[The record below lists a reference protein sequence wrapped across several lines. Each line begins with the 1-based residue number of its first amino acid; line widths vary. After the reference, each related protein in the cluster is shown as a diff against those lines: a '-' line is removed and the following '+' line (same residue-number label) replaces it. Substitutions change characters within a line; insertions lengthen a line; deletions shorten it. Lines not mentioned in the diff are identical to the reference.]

1 MLSHLLLFSA
11 LACCS
16 GWSRAKLRCS
26 RMCSRLSS
34 LLVPR
39 MALVEI
45 GVDLV
50 SVRPGFPIACAPPPK
65 CIPLT
70 VRAPALVLCQPGTHL
85 PLLLVNSVAVCQ
97 QCRWEVHAGSLV
109 RNGRRKLVCLLS
121 HGVLVSHVLASHVVV
136 AVEHLLR
143 FAARARVAAKFAG
156 TWGCWNLS
164 SRCMSRWCETFGT
177 GAHHC
182 ESCLILE
189 SATHPSAHSEGGAC
203 EQHQQRGGCPTLRS
217 HVARNWRL
225 LCAMLISE
233 SIECIDKSM
242 LHHDK

>member
-1 MLSHLLLFSA
+1 MASHLRLFSA

-16 GWSRAKLRCS
+16 GSSRAKLRCC
-26 RMCSRLSS
+26 RMRSHLSS
-34 LLVPR
+34 LVPR

-70 VRAPALVLCQPGTHL
+70 VRASALVLCQPGTHL

-97 QCRWEVHAGSLV
+97 QCRREVHAGTFV

-136 AVEHLLR
+136 AVEHLLCR
-143 FAARARVAAKFAG
+143 AASARVAAKFVG

-164 SRCMSRWCETFGT
+164 SGSMSRRCETFGT
-177 GAHHC
+177 GAHHG
-182 ESCLILE
+182 ESCLILK
-189 SATHPSAHSEGGAC
+189 SATHPCAHGEGGAC
-203 EQHQQRGGCPTLRS
+203 EQHQQRGGRPTLRS

-225 LCAMLISE
+225 LRAMLIGE
-233 SIECIDKSM
+233 SSDCMDKSM
-242 LHHDK
+242 LKQDK